1 MRRAIAI
8 GLVALVATTTDVGA
22 SQRPR
27 CAGRP
32 LAAVLIE
39 LGAWGGINIVFSSL
53 VVQPELTVVAEPRA
67 RSPRAMLDELLRAH
81 GLQAV
86 DGPGRSAL
94 VVRTPVVDNG
104 RPEAPPAGRIKIGFL
119 RPDGEERRP
128 TSVVLR
134 GPGGKPEVWPD
145 GSVVIPSVPAG
156 VYTLEARASWLES
169 DALLNLA
176 VPAGSTVEAAIDLSP
191 SRDSIAKTSDLSSL
205 TVVLSEG
212 VRFREAVEACANP
225 APRAAPDA
233 AIPVRPADVVAMPGV
248 GRNVARGVQALAG
261 VEGASEL
268 DSRLAVWGGGPD
280 QNLTV
285 MDGVEIHN
293 PYRLQGLAS
302 AFGPEAVDS
311 FHVSTAGFDARF
323 GDRLSSVLV
332 VRSRRGTESR
342 TLAGAASLSLLDADL
357 VVEGRLPGAQSGS
370 WLLNARRTH
379 FLLDVEGPWG
389 VELPT
394 AEALQTTISWEPAPG
409 RRLSF
414 SGLAGIERTDV
425 AQRDVSGEDVRLRAS
440 GGTGLGVVR
449 FESRLGPAILR
460 TTAAF
465 SGFQDSVTLNG
476 RVDSPARR
484 SPGDEGIQLAEVA
497 YDREVAIRDWSF
509 RQDVSLRPSPRHE
522 VELGLE
528 AHRFKTRWGW
538 RVLGDRIDGPI
549 QHTILALGPYGLPSA
564 SLPSELDS
572 APSYTRLAVWA
583 QDHVAVSE
591 RVALQPGLRVDHS
604 GLNGETTLSPR
615 ISATLRLDATTRVRG
630 AAGVYYQSPGYEKLF
645 HSDYFVDLSDSRR
658 LGLRSERS
666 VHGVLGVERD
676 LAAGLSARFEAY
688 VKGFSNLIVGRL
700 ETEGER
706 LSRLERYD
714 FPASLQREIPS
725 APQITI
731 VPVNEGRG
739 RALGIAVLL
748 SKWERSPETRLSGT
762 ASYAY
767 AVADRH
773 AFGREFPF
781 TYDRRHALAVA
792 ARYRL
797 SRTLELASAFR
808 VGTGYPITPPDRLRV
823 AEEEDRLDRD
833 GDGNRTELV
842 PRRDASGRLVY
853 TLDFGGPANLNSAR
867 LPTYTRLDAR
877 LTYRPHGAAGRF
889 LLFVEA
895 VNLLDSKSLGWG
907 GYRAVPSA
915 SGKRPTFALDDELL
929 IPFFAYAGLR
939 LRF

>member
-1 MRRAIAI
+1 M
-8 GLVALVATTTDVGA
+8 V
-22 SQRPR
+22 S
-27 CAGRP
+27 
-32 LAAVLIE
+32 
-39 LGAWGGINIVFSSL
+39 
-53 VVQPELTVVAEPRA
+53 
-67 RSPRAMLDELLRAH
+67 
-81 GLQAV
+81 
-86 DGPGRSAL
+86 
-94 VVRTPVVDNG
+94 
-104 RPEAPPAGRIKIGFL
+104 
-119 RPDGEERRP
+119 
-128 TSVVLR
+128 
-134 GPGGKPEVWPD
+134 PD
-145 GSVVIPSVPAG
+145 GSVIIPAVPAG
-156 VYTLEARASWLES
+156 IYTLELRASWLEGDTVVS
-169 DALLNLA
+169 LA
-176 VPAGSTVEAAIDLSP
+176 VPAGSTVDTSVDALPQRPRVAG
-191 SRDSIAKTSDLSSL
+191 TSDLPCI

-212 VRFREAVEACANP
+212 VRFRETVEAQP
-225 APRAAPDA
+225 EPGPRAVPDGA
-233 AIPVRPADVVAMPGV
+233 FPVRPADVVAMPGV
-248 GRNVARGVQALAG
+248 GRSIARGVQAFAG

-302 AFGPEAVDS
+302 AFGPDAVDS
-311 FHVSTAGFDARF
+311 FHVSTGGFDARF

-332 VRSRRGTESR
+332 VRSRRGTVSR
-342 TLAGAASLSLLDADL
+342 RLAGAASLSLLDADMVL
-357 VVEGRLPGAQSGS
+357 EGRLPGGQSGS
-370 WLLNARRTH
+370 WLLNGRRTH
-379 FLLDVEGPWG
+379 FPLDVKGSR

-394 AEALQTTISWEPAPG
+394 AETLQTTISWEPAPG

-414 SGLAGIERTDV
+414 SGLAGAEGIEFAQSDV
-425 AQRDVSGEDVRLRAS
+425 PGEDFRLRAR

-449 FESRLGPAILR
+449 FESRLGPSIVR

-465 SGFQDSVTLNG
+465 SGFRDSVTLNG
-476 RVDSPARR
+476 LVDSPARR
-484 SPGDEGIQLAEVA
+484 SPGDEGSQIADVA
-497 YDREVAIRDWSF
+497 YDREVAIRDWALRQEVSF
-509 RQDVSLRPSPRHE
+509 RPSRRHE
-522 VELGLE
+522 VEIGFE
-528 AHRFKTRWGW
+528 AHRLETRWGW

-549 QHTILALGPYGLPSA
+549 HQTILALFPYGLPSG

-572 APSYTRLAVWA
+572 APSYARLALWA

-591 RVALQPGLRVDHS
+591 RVTVQPGLRIDHS

-615 ISATLRLDATTRVRG
+615 LSATLRLDAATRVRG
-630 AAGVYYQSPGYEKLF
+630 ATGVYHQSPGYEKLF
-645 HSDYFVDLSDSRR
+645 YADYFVDLSDSRR

-676 LAAGLSARFEAY
+676 LAAGLSAHLEAY
-688 VKGFSNLIVGRL
+688 VKGFSDLIAGRL
-700 ETEGER
+700 ESEEDR
-706 LSRLERYD
+706 HARLERYD

-739 RALGIAVLL
+739 KARGIAVLL

-767 AVADRH
+767 GVADRH
-773 AFGREFPF
+773 AYGREVPF
-781 TYDRRHALAVA
+781 TYDRRHALAVG

-797 SRTLELASAFR
+797 SRTLELAAAFR

-842 PRRDASGRLVY
+842 PRRDASDRLVY
-853 TLDFGGPANLNSAR
+853 TLDFGGAANLNSAR
-867 LPTYTRLDAR
+867 LPTFSRLDAR
-877 LTYRPHGAAGRF
+877 LTFRPHGAAGRF
-889 LLFVEA
+889 LLFVES
-895 VNLLDSKSLGWG
+895 VNLLDSTSLGWG

-915 SGKRPTFALDDELL
+915 TGGRPTFALDDELL